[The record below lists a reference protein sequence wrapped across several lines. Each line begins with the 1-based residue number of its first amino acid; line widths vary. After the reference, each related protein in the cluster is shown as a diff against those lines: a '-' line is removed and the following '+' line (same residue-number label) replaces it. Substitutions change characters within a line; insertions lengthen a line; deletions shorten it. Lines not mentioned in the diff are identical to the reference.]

1 VTIKLFAHVYIA
13 LAGPT
18 GPYRVARKNIS
29 EYRKLAKRY
38 AWTSAKGEV
47 KFESV
52 NDTSELF
59 YTTFNVADLGEAWD
73 QFISEMERKS
83 VASSTFGKRRFFLR
97 VKNEVQLWRDLLVA
111 C

>member
-1 VTIKLFAHVYIA
+1 L
-13 LAGPT
+13 
-18 GPYRVARKNIS
+18 
-29 EYRKLAKRY
+29 
-38 AWTSAKGEV
+38 AKGEV

-83 VASSTFGKRRFFLR
+83 VTSSTFGKRRFFLR
-97 VKNEVQLWRDLLVA
+97 VKNEVQLWRDLLMA